1 MKNYFKGVSG
11 RHIKDTLIITLRNTG
26 SRPWGRLKG
35 YFKYVPEQSNY
46 FFEDTQIPQDV
57 YKYESLELALNFPRI
72 EKNSNKDVN
81 SQLKQDNNFVNNNI
95 NQTLEKYRKEI
106 IGDTKEEP
114 IVPTTAK
121 LNSQKKENPNYQDNS
136 IILKQAY
143 NEKLKKNTNETK
155 DLLTNKNNN
164 Q

>member
-1 MKNYFKGVSG
+1 MNKNEFLNISLNEKRKNFQKERVDNLRKNNISDLE
-11 RHIKDTLIITLRNTG
+11 RDIT
-26 SRPWGRLKG
+26 
-35 YFKYVPEQSNY
+35 
-46 FFEDTQIPQDV
+46 
-57 YKYESLELALNFPRI
+57 I